1 MVSVDIGSDPGKA
14 IAYMDE
20 EFGKVTDNEDFAG
33 QLIYGVLA
41 NLAPIDQI
49 IARVSKDWKPDRM
62 ANVDRNLMRLALY
75 EMFFCHDIPNSVSVN
90 EAIDI
95 GKIFGGADSG
105 KFING
110 ILGKVIENIENIP
123 RVVLN
128 GKQPPSNTQFKPGLI
143 KNTNQIKLDHP
154 MVVF

>member
-1 MVSVDIGSDPGKA
+1 MSRRKARKRALQVLFQVDIGSVDPGKA

-49 IARVSKDWKPDRM
+49 IAQVSKDWRPDRM

-110 ILGKVIENIENIP
+110 ILGKVIENIEEYTP
-123 RVVLN
+123 EVVLN
-128 GKQPPSNTQFKPGLI
+128 GNQPPSNSP
-143 KNTNQIKLDHP
+143 
-154 MVVF
+154 V